1 MKQHTY
7 SSADAA
13 MRAILALEAE
23 RSQLWEIPGG
33 YRTPAQL
40 LRLRQIETALAQAW
54 ADRRFHQAT
63 AGGVG
68 QVRMP
73 PRERAAA

>member
-13 MRAILALEAE
+13 MRAILALEDE

-54 ADRRFHQAT
+54 ADRRWHQAA
-63 AGGVG
+63 AGGTE
-68 QVRMP
+68 RI
-73 PRERAAA
+73 RRAA

>member
-1 MKQHTY
+1 MNIRTY
-7 SSADAA
+7 SSAEAA
-13 MRAILALEAE
+13 MRAIVALEAE
-23 RSQLWEIPGG
+23 RSELWDIPGG
-33 YRTPAQL
+33 WRTPQQQ

-68 QVRMP
+68 QMRFL
-73 PRERAAA
+73 ERKEAA